1 MKSLDE
7 LRLDDF
13 RLNLKGRSLV
23 PVMQGGMGVN
33 ISTAEMAQAVAARG
47 GIGHVSDAMI
57 PDLADRLFGTGFTRM
72 KTIACKK
79 IEKTMGQAGFLFP
92 VDKIREAAKLYLG
105 SVMEGKKGEGLIH
118 VNVME
123 KLTMN
128 SGLETL
134 KARLLGALDAGIDGI
149 SLSAGLHTSSF
160 ALMSEHPRF
169 RDACLGVVVSSR
181 RALNLFLRKSAKTE
195 RLPDYIVVEGPLA
208 GGHLGFGM
216 DWANFSLPDI
226 VRDVKAY
233 LAENKLSIPVLAAGG
248 VFTGTDGVRMMQ
260 EAGADGIQA
269 ATRFAVTRESG
280 LPDAVKQ
287 RYFDARAEDIEVN
300 GISPTGYPMRMLK
313 SSPAITPRSSRSAR
327 PTGTCLITAAA
338 RISRPGARPRLREWR
353 RTASGRRPAFARRC
367 ATHAS
372 GRSVRT
378 AQGSRRRGSGM
389 PRAGG
394 CFRRRRRWSTTTV
407 SAWRTR
413 CMPDGMDA
421 VHRGARSVRTKGEQ
435 MYPCGRE
442 SYKTHAKSI

>member
-269 ATRFAVTRESG
+269 ATRFAVTKESG
-280 LPDAVKQ
+280 LPDDVKQ
-287 RYFDARAEDIEVN
+287 QYFNARAEDIEVN

-313 SSPAITPRSSRSAR
+313 SSPAINAALKPQCAAYGYMLDHGGCAYLRAWREAEAAGTAQDGIREKTCLCAQMRSSRVWTLGAN
-327 PTGTCLITAAA
+327 
-338 RISRPGARPRLREWR
+338 GARLAEAGKRD
-353 RTASGRRPAFARRC
+353 ASGRWVLPSTAEVFDDYRFGVADEVHARRD
-367 ATHAS
+367 
-372 GRSVRT
+372 GY
-378 AQGSRRRGSGM
+378 GS
-389 PRAGG
+389 
-394 CFRRRRRWSTTTV
+394 
-407 SAWRTR
+407 
-413 CMPDGMDA
+413 
-421 VHRGARSVRTKGEQ
+421 
-435 MYPCGRE
+435 
-442 SYKTHAKSI
+442 

>member
-134 KARLLGALDAGIDGI
+134 KARLFGALDAGIDGI

-269 ATRFAVTRESG
+269 ATRFAVTKESG
-280 LPDAVKQ
+280 LPDDVKQ
-287 RYFDARAEDIEVN
+287 QYFNARAEDIEVN

-313 SSPAITPRSSRSAR
+313 SSPAINAALKPQCAAYGYMLDHGGCAYLKAWREAEAAGTAQDGIREKTCLCAQMRSSRVWTLGAN
-327 PTGTCLITAAA
+327 
-338 RISRPGARPRLREWR
+338 GARLAEAGKRD
-353 RTASGRRPAFARRC
+353 ASGRWVLPSTAEVFDDYRFGVADEVHARRDGC
-367 ATHAS
+367 GS
-372 GRSVRT
+372 LGRAER
-378 AQGSRRRGSGM
+378 ADKRRADVSL
-389 PRAGG
+389 RA
-394 CFRRRRRWSTTTV
+394 
-407 SAWRTR
+407 
-413 CMPDGMDA
+413 
-421 VHRGARSVRTKGEQ
+421 
-435 MYPCGRE
+435 
-442 SYKTHAKSI
+442 

>member
-72 KTIACKK
+72 KTIPCKK

-269 ATRFAVTRESG
+269 ATRFAVTKESG
-280 LPDAVKQ
+280 LPDDVKQ
-287 RYFDARAEDIEVN
+287 QYFNARAEDIEVN

-313 SSPAITPRSSRSAR
+313 S
-327 PTGTCLITAAA
+327 AA
-338 RISRPGARPRLREWR
+338 RISRPGARPRLRERR

-367 ATHAS
+367 AAHAS

-378 AQGSRRRGSGM
+378 GQGSRRRGSGM

-394 CFRRRRRWSTTTV
+394 CFRRRRRCSTTTV

>member
-269 ATRFAVTRESG
+269 ATRFAVTKESG
-280 LPDAVKQ
+280 LPDDVKQ
-287 RYFDARAEDIEVN
+287 QYFNARAEDIEVN

-313 SSPAITPRSSRSAR
+313 SSPAINAALKPQCAAYGYMLDHGGCAYLKAWREAEAAGTAQDGIREK
-327 PTGTCLITAAA
+327 TCLCAQM
-338 RISRPGARPRLREWR
+338 RNSRVWTLGANGARLAEAGKRD
-353 RTASGRRPAFARRC
+353 ASGRWVLPSTAEVFDDYRFGVADEVHARRDGC
-367 ATHAS
+367 
-372 GRSVRT
+372 
-378 AQGSRRRGSGM
+378 GS
-389 PRAGG
+389 
-394 CFRRRRRWSTTTV
+394 
-407 SAWRTR
+407 
-413 CMPDGMDA
+413 
-421 VHRGARSVRTKGEQ
+421 
-435 MYPCGRE
+435 
-442 SYKTHAKSI
+442 

>member
-1 MKSLDE
+1 MKSFDE

-269 ATRFAVTRESG
+269 ATRFAVTKESG
-280 LPDAVKQ
+280 LPDDVKQ
-287 RYFDARAEDIEVN
+287 QYFNARAEDIEVN

-313 SSPAITPRSSRSAR
+313 SSPAINAALKPQCAAYGYMLDHGGCAYLKAWREAEAAGTAQDGIREKTCLCAQMRSSRVWTLGAN
-327 PTGTCLITAAA
+327 
-338 RISRPGARPRLREWR
+338 GARLAEAGKRD
-353 RTASGRRPAFARRC
+353 ASGRWVLPSTAEVFDDYRFGVADEVHARRDGC
-367 ATHAS
+367 
-372 GRSVRT
+372 
-378 AQGSRRRGSGM
+378 GS
-389 PRAGG
+389 
-394 CFRRRRRWSTTTV
+394 
-407 SAWRTR
+407 
-413 CMPDGMDA
+413 
-421 VHRGARSVRTKGEQ
+421 
-435 MYPCGRE
+435 
-442 SYKTHAKSI
+442 

>member
-269 ATRFAVTRESG
+269 ATRFAVTKESG
-280 LPDAVKQ
+280 LPDDVKQ
-287 RYFDARAEDIEVN
+287 QYFNARAEDIEVN

-313 SSPAITPRSSRSAR
+313 SSPAINAALKPQCAAYGYMLDHGGCAYLKAWREAEAAGTAQDGIREKTCLCAQMRSSRVWTLGAN
-327 PTGTCLITAAA
+327 
-338 RISRPGARPRLREWR
+338 GARLAEAGKRD
-353 RTASGRRPAFARRC
+353 ASGRWVLPSTAEVFDDYRFSVADEVHARRDGC
-367 ATHAS
+367 
-372 GRSVRT
+372 
-378 AQGSRRRGSGM
+378 GS
-389 PRAGG
+389 
-394 CFRRRRRWSTTTV
+394 
-407 SAWRTR
+407 
-413 CMPDGMDA
+413 
-421 VHRGARSVRTKGEQ
+421 
-435 MYPCGRE
+435 
-442 SYKTHAKSI
+442 

>member
-269 ATRFAVTRESG
+269 ATRFAVTKESG
-280 LPDAVKQ
+280 LPDDVKQ
-287 RYFDARAEDIEVN
+287 QYFNARAEDIEVN

-313 SSPAITPRSSRSAR
+313 SSPAINAALKPQCAAYGYMLDHGGCAYLKAWREAEAAGTAQDGIREKTCLCAQMRSSRVWTLGAN
-327 PTGTCLITAAA
+327 
-338 RISRPGARPRLREWR
+338 GARLAEAGKRD
-353 RTASGRRPAFARRC
+353 ASGRWVLPSTAEVFDDYRFGVADEVHARRDGC
-367 ATHAS
+367 
-372 GRSVRT
+372 
-378 AQGSRRRGSGM
+378 GS
-389 PRAGG
+389 
-394 CFRRRRRWSTTTV
+394 
-407 SAWRTR
+407 
-413 CMPDGMDA
+413 
-421 VHRGARSVRTKGEQ
+421 
-435 MYPCGRE
+435 
-442 SYKTHAKSI
+442 

>member
-269 ATRFAVTRESG
+269 ATRFAVTKESG
-280 LPDAVKQ
+280 LPDDVKQ
-287 RYFDARAEDIEVN
+287 QYFNARAEDIEVN

-313 SSPAITPRSSRSAR
+313 SSPAINAALKPQCAAYGYMLDHGGCAYLKAWREAEAAGMAQDGIREKTCLCAQMRSSRVWTLGAN
-327 PTGTCLITAAA
+327 
-338 RISRPGARPRLREWR
+338 GARLAEAGKRD
-353 RTASGRRPAFARRC
+353 ASGRWVLPSTAEVFDDYRFGVADEVHARRDGC
-367 ATHAS
+367 
-372 GRSVRT
+372 
-378 AQGSRRRGSGM
+378 GS
-389 PRAGG
+389 
-394 CFRRRRRWSTTTV
+394 
-407 SAWRTR
+407 
-413 CMPDGMDA
+413 
-421 VHRGARSVRTKGEQ
+421 
-435 MYPCGRE
+435 
-442 SYKTHAKSI
+442 

>member
-248 VFTGTDGVRMMQ
+248 VFTGTDGVRMIT

-269 ATRFAVTRESG
+269 ATRFAVTKESG
-280 LPDAVKQ
+280 LPDVVKQ

-313 SSPAITPRSSRSAR
+313 SSPAINAALKPQCAAYGYMLDHGGCAYLKAWREAEAAGMAQDGIREK
-327 PTGTCLITAAA
+327 TCLCAQM
-338 RISRPGARPRLREWR
+338 RNSRVWTLGANGSRLAEAGERD
-353 RTASGRRPAFARRC
+353 ASGRWVLPSTAEVFDDYRFGVADEVHARRDGC
-367 ATHAS
+367 
-372 GRSVRT
+372 
-378 AQGSRRRGSGM
+378 GS
-389 PRAGG
+389 
-394 CFRRRRRWSTTTV
+394 
-407 SAWRTR
+407 
-413 CMPDGMDA
+413 
-421 VHRGARSVRTKGEQ
+421 
-435 MYPCGRE
+435 
-442 SYKTHAKSI
+442 

>member
-269 ATRFAVTRESG
+269 ATRFAVTKESG
-280 LPDAVKQ
+280 LPDDVKQ
-287 RYFDARAEDIEVN
+287 QYFNARAEDIEVN

-313 SSPAITPRSSRSAR
+313 SSPAINAALKPQCAAYGYMLDHGGCAYLRAWREAEAAGTAQDGIREKTCLCAQMRSSRVWTLGAN
-327 PTGTCLITAAA
+327 
-338 RISRPGARPRLREWR
+338 GARLAEAGKRD
-353 RTASGRRPAFARRC
+353 ASGRWVLPSTAEVFDDYRFGVADEVHARRDGC
-367 ATHAS
+367 
-372 GRSVRT
+372 
-378 AQGSRRRGSGM
+378 GS
-389 PRAGG
+389 
-394 CFRRRRRWSTTTV
+394 
-407 SAWRTR
+407 
-413 CMPDGMDA
+413 
-421 VHRGARSVRTKGEQ
+421 
-435 MYPCGRE
+435 
-442 SYKTHAKSI
+442 

>member
-33 ISTAEMAQAVAARG
+33 ISTAEMAQAIAARG

-269 ATRFAVTRESG
+269 ATRFAVTKESG
-280 LPDAVKQ
+280 LPDDVKQ
-287 RYFDARAEDIEVN
+287 QYFNARAEDIEVN

-313 SSPAITPRSSRSAR
+313 SSPAINAALKPQCAAYGYMLDHGGCAYLKAWREAEAAGTAQDGIREKTCLCAQMRSSRVWTLGAN
-327 PTGTCLITAAA
+327 
-338 RISRPGARPRLREWR
+338 GARLAEAGKRD
-353 RTASGRRPAFARRC
+353 ASGRWVLPSTAEVFDDYRFGVADEVHARRDGC
-367 ATHAS
+367 
-372 GRSVRT
+372 
-378 AQGSRRRGSGM
+378 GS
-389 PRAGG
+389 
-394 CFRRRRRWSTTTV
+394 
-407 SAWRTR
+407 
-413 CMPDGMDA
+413 
-421 VHRGARSVRTKGEQ
+421 
-435 MYPCGRE
+435 
-442 SYKTHAKSI
+442 